1 MLDKSEILTQ
11 SIIMKRIIGTSVGM
25 AAVALVFGAI
35 QAHSQS
41 VNYNFSDGTAD
52 GWANSGF
59 GNSPLAS
66 ISNIGGQNYIAIP
79 LGGFQ
84 VANIGSGDSSSAL
97 YAAMAAAALNPAG
110 YDISYD
116 YSINTAA
123 FSGATFLQIGTFVNT
138 GNGDYFQDFG
148 TPKEVELN
156 GTQLA
161 SGQVFSGHVS
171 INMAAAG
178 LTMASGQTF
187 FRLGLIENGSGSG
200 VVVDFSNIS
209 VAPIPE
215 PSTLALIGLGAAA
228 TMLMLRRRL
237 A

>member
-1 MLDKSEILTQ
+1 
-11 SIIMKRIIGTSVGM
+11 
-25 AAVALVFGAI
+25 
-35 QAHSQS
+35 
-41 VNYNFSDGTAD
+41 
-52 GWANSGF
+52 
-59 GNSPLAS
+59 
-66 ISNIGGQNYIAIP
+66 
-79 LGGFQ
+79 
-84 VANIGSGDSSSAL
+84 
-97 YAAMAAAALNPAG
+97 MAAAALNPTG

-116 YSINTAA
+116 YSVNTAA

-148 TPKEVELN
+148 SPNEVELN

-187 FRLGLIENGSGSG
+187 FRLGFIENGSGSG

-209 VAPIPE
+209 VSPVPE
-215 PSTLALIGLGAAA
+215 PSTLALIGLGATA